1 MWDKGSPDDFEGHF
15 VDINKALFLKT
26 MKLGVLIGIFIIT
39 GKWINSKKTIT
50 KTVSLYTLENTVMDL
65 PLQTFS
71 VQESLLTVEIF
82 TSKDSIDIDKNT
94 SSTTTVQQHQY
105 LIL

>member
-39 GKWINSKKTIT
+39 GKWINSKK
-50 KTVSLYTLENTVMDL
+50 N
-65 PLQTFS
+65 
-71 VQESLLTVEIF
+71 
-82 TSKDSIDIDKNT
+82 
-94 SSTTTVQQHQY
+94 HH
-105 LIL
+105 